1 MAMPCFLIVSVIA
14 ATSPATAPRL
24 SASAPRTSVK
34 AHASVARAPEPPP
47 MVRGQRSAHRSI
59 RRLAADPPDAPA
71 PVPAS
76 TGPVARR

>member
-14 ATSPATAPRL
+14 ATSPASGPRL
-24 SASAPRTSVK
+24 SPSAARPSAK
-34 AHASVARAPEPPP
+34 AHATVARALPEPPP

-59 RRLAADPPDAPA
+59 RHLAADPPGP
-71 PVPAS
+71 PPPAS